1 MTWLKNR
8 IAVQLRLNDPASLN
22 SDQDLLQLGM
32 DSLLFLELSSDIQ
45 HDLGVRI
52 NAERAWQDLS
62 PHGLTQLICSQA
74 ETAPAVSPPEAL
86 QHDAAERY
94 APFPLTPIQH
104 AYWLGR
110 THLIGY
116 GGVAC
121 HVLFE
126 WDKRHDEF
134 DLAVL
139 EKAWNQLIARHD
151 MLRMVVD
158 ADGQQR
164 VLATTPTYRIPRDD
178 LRALSRKSSARRW
191 KNGAMN

>member
-1 MTWLKNR
+1 MAEKR
-8 IAVQLRLNDPASLN
+8 IAVQLRLSDPASLHPN
-22 SDQDLLQLGM
+22 QDLLQLGM

-45 HDLGVRI
+45 HYLGVRI

-62 PHGLTQLICSQA
+62 PHGLTQLICSK
-74 ETAPAVSPPEAL
+74 PEATPAASQPEVL
-86 QHDAAERY
+86 RHDADERY

-134 DLAVL
+134 DLAIL

-164 VLATTPTYRIPRDD
+164 ILATTPEYHIPRDD
-178 LRALSRKSSARRW
+178 LRALSPEEQRIALE
-191 KNGAMN
+191 NGGMN